1 MYRIITGEYESN
13 PLAILHHRRSQF
25 GKDCPNCKK
34 PFRTSRAIYC
44 AGCGYGSENLTRI

>member
-25 GKDCPNCKK
+25 GKDYPNCKK
-34 PFRTSRAIYC
+34 PFRTPRAIYC
-44 AGCGYGSENLTRI
+44 AGCGYGSENLTKI